1 MQRDTTLSQ
10 VWQRL
15 TEPGPSVEDPEAR
28 LQARWLASL
37 LVIAVPLGILVAAV
51 PGWVQPEAGLFT
63 DRDFQFA
70 LGSLVL
76 WVPIYMLSRTKHHR
90 LAGFLTITL
99 GSVLIFT
106 LATLDFQVHKINYVL
121 MPILFS
127 SVFLPY
133 GMMAGYIGLNLA
145 GIVLLAHFNPDLALT
160 GALLEPLSFV
170 GIGATLALFLTYQRT
185 RLTAYRRAALA
196 ESEARYRRLFE
207 DSPNTIWEEDFSR
220 VKAYLDD
227 LRASGVEDFPT
238 YFREHPDVV
247 RHCAGLVEVLDV
259 NQQVV
264 GISEVA
270 SKDELLTNLDSLI
283 TEKAAP
289 GFAGELVAIA
299 EGQTRTEVEV
309 ETHTRTGQSRYFTVT
324 WQVCSGY
331 EETFSRCLVSTQ
343 DVTEQRE
350 MEQAL
355 RESER
360 RYRVLFEST
369 GTATCVFGE
378 DGVIRLCN
386 ENFESLVGLPEEAI
400 VNKMQWADFVARED
414 LTRMRRYHIQRSDG
428 SGSPPREYEFTL
440 INARGGRRNIYLQLG
455 LVQGTGERVASL
467 VDVTPLKEAQRQIR
481 QNEERLRLIVES
493 TEAMLI
499 NVNVR
504 GRITYVNEAA
514 AKRLEFS
521 PSHVIGRLYLR
532 FVHPQDR
539 SQVNAV
545 YREQAAQ
552 GMSSTVQEFRIV
564 TQSGDI
570 CWLHF
575 VAHPI
580 YREGRVVEMAGL
592 AIDITERKEMER
604 QLIQQERLAA
614 VGQLAA
620 GIAHD
625 FRNLL
630 STIILY
636 TEMDIRRTDLP
647 PDLIRHLRIISQES
661 HTASDLIQ
669 QILDFTSHA
678 MLNRRA
684 LDLEAHTEKV
694 LTTLRRT
701 IPESIH
707 ITMRTGGGDYTV
719 LADPARI
726 QQAVTNLALNA
737 RDAMPD
743 GGEMQFAMT
752 RLDVLSEETSPVPG
766 ASSGSW
772 VCLSVSDTGM
782 GMDDE
787 VQAHLFEPFYTTKET
802 GKGTGLGLAQVFGIV
817 RQHEGHIDVE
827 TAPDEGTTFHIYLPA
842 HDGEVEAGTRER
854 PAPIPRGRGET
865 ILLVEDESGVRDAV
879 EQVLAD
885 LGYRVITAKHG
896 REALS
901 VCRSQAVDAVITD
914 LVMPKM
920 GGKALLTAL
929 RTEAPELPVLAIT
942 GYALEGDDLNGLI
955 DAGFVD
961 VISKPL
967 DVEGLLETV
976 RDALDT

>member
-10 VWQRL
+10 LWYRL

-37 LVIAVPLGILVAAV
+37 LLIAVPLGVLVAAV
-51 PGWVQPEAGLFT
+51 PGWIKPEVDLLT

-70 LGSLVL
+70 VGGLVL
-76 WVPIYMLSRTKHHR
+76 WVPIYALSRTKHYR
-90 LAGFLTITL
+90 LAGFLTIIL
-99 GSVLIFT
+99 GSVLIFA
-106 LATLDFQVHKINYVL
+106 LAMLDFQVQKIHYVL

-133 GMMAGYIGLNLA
+133 GMMAAYIGLNLA
-145 GIVLLAHFNPDLALT
+145 GIVLLAQFNPDLALT
-160 GALLEPLSFV
+160 GTLLEPLSFV
-170 GIGATLALFLTYQRT
+170 GIGAILAMFITYQRARMT
-185 RLTAYRRAALA
+185 EYRRAALA
-196 ESEARYRRLFE
+196 ESEARYRGLFE
-207 DSPNTIWEEDFSR
+207 DSPIAIWEEDFSR

-227 LRASGVEDFPT
+227 LRTSGVKDFPA
-238 YFREHPDVV
+238 YFREYPEVV

-264 GISEVA
+264 RISEVVN
-270 SKDELLTNLDSLI
+270 KDELLTNLDGLI
-283 TEKAAP
+283 TREAAP

-299 EGQTRTEVEV
+299 EGRTRTQVEV
-309 ETHTRTGQSRYFTVT
+309 ETRTHTGAARYFTVT

-331 EETFSRCLVSTQ
+331 EETLARCLVSTR
-343 DVTEQRE
+343 DVTERRE
-350 MEQAL
+350 AEQAL

-369 GTATCVFGE
+369 GTATCVFE
-378 DGVIRLCN
+378 NDSIIRLCN
-386 ENFESLVGLPEEAI
+386 KNFESLVGLPEEAI
-400 VNKMQWADFVARED
+400 VNTMRWSDFVARED

-440 INARGGRRNIYLQLG
+440 IDAQGDRRNIYLQLG
-455 LVQGTGERVASL
+455 LVKGTGERVASL
-467 VDVTPLKEAQRQIR
+467 VDVTPLKEAERQIR
-481 QNEERLRLIVES
+481 QNEERLRLIVEG
-493 TEAMLI
+493 TEAMLV

-504 GRITYVNEAA
+504 GRITYVNEATA
-514 AKRLEFS
+514 RRLEFS

-532 FVHPQDR
+532 FIHPDDR

-552 GMSSTVQEFRIV
+552 DMSSTVQEFRIV
-564 TQSGDI
+564 TRSGDI
-570 CWLHF
+570 CWVHF

-580 YREGRVVEMAGL
+580 YQEGRIVEMAGL
-592 AIDITERKEMER
+592 AIDITERREMER

-636 TEMDIRRTDLP
+636 TETDMRRTDLP
-647 PDLIRHLRIISQES
+647 PDLVRHLRIISQES

-707 ITMRTGGGDYTV
+707 ITMRTGAGDYTV

-752 RLDVLSEETSPVPG
+752 RLDVVSEETSPVPG

-782 GMDDE
+782 GMDEE

-827 TAPDEGTTFHIYLPA
+827 TAPEEGTTFRIYLPA
-842 HDGEVEAGTRER
+842 HDAEVEAGARNQSTS
-854 PAPIPRGRGET
+854 IPRGRGET
-865 ILLVEDESGVRDAV
+865 ILLVEDEPGVRDAV

-885 LGYRVITAKHG
+885 LGYRVITANHG
-896 REALS
+896 KEALS

-914 LVMPKM
+914 LVMPRM
-920 GGKALLTAL
+920 GGKALLAAL
-929 RTEAPELPVLAIT
+929 QTDAPEIPVLAIT

-967 DVEGLLETV
+967 DVGGLVTTI
-976 RDALDT
+976 RDVLDT